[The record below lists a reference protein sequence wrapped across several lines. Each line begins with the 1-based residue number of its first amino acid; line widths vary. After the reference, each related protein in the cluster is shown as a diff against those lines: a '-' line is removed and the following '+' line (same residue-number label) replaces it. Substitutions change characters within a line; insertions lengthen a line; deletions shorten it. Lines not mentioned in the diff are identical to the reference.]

1 MRRENGG
8 WEMYVMIEVE
18 KYSCNDRHRRE
29 AEKRENELMKELKAS
44 MNKIKNFRTEEDK
57 RQYKEEYDEKIKE
70 QRKQINEDYKEKIK
84 QYIIKLIK
92 K

>member
-1 MRRENGG
+1 MIRLNGG
-8 WEMYVMIEVE
+8 WEMFVMIEVE
-18 KYSCNDRHRRE
+18 KYPCNDKRE